1 MKKVFFVIC
10 MMLMSV
16 STFAQQGK
24 MTVGIH
30 GDYMIDSPKNFG
42 IGANVGYEVIN
53 NVRGVA
59 EFNYLFKKDYVSFWN
74 VEVNAEYLFKLAD
87 SGFTLYPLVGI
98 DLLGQSVD
106 LGNTT
111 ASDSKLGLNH
121 GAGVEYQLMES
132 LALKAEFNYKTQG
145 DGWSML
151 KFGVV
156 IPF

>member
-1 MKKVFFVIC
+1 MKKLFFVIC

-16 STFAQQGK
+16 ATFAQQGK

-30 GDYMIDSPKNFG
+30 GDYMLDTPKNFG
-42 IGANVGYEVIN
+42 FGANVGYELIN

-59 EFNYLFKKDYVSFWN
+59 EFNYLLKKDYVSYWN
-74 VEVNAEYLFKLAD
+74 VEVNAEYLFKVGDA
-87 SGFTLYPLVGI
+87 FTIYPLAGI
-98 DLLGQSVD
+98 DLLGISVE
-106 LGNTT
+106 GGG
-111 ASDSKLGLNH
+111 SDSKMGLNL
-121 GAGVEYQLMES
+121 GAGVEYQLS
-132 LALKAEFNYKTQG
+132 SNLALKAEYNYKTQY